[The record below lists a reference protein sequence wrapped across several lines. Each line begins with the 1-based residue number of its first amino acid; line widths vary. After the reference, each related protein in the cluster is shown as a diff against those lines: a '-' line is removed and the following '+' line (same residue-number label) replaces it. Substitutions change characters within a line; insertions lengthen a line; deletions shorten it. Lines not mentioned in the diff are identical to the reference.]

1 MQQQAGARHPFKKSW
16 VWAAQT
22 GLAVLVVWFVWRS
35 AAGNL
40 TQFRSLDV
48 PLQFHLQMIVPAA
61 FAVWLAYALLI
72 IAWRTVLGGWQQ
84 HLPIGSAIRIWC
96 VSNLGRYL
104 PGKLWSIAGLAVLAQ
119 REGVHGWAAAAS
131 ALAMQALSLG
141 TGAGVVIA
149 FLPQAGSPALLIAA
163 IAVAVASI
171 AALTLKPMVGALARV
186 TRGKLQLQP
195 LPATAVLI
203 GAGATLSAWV
213 LYGMAFRLLALGIV
227 PASAPSLPL
236 AMGAFTG
243 AYIVGLF
250 SIFAPGGV
258 VIRELML
265 VGFLAPTMGGGPALA
280 VSIGSRLLWT
290 FAEVVAAIV
299 AMPLGASRGERV

>member
-1 MQQQAGARHPFKKSW
+1 MQPQTGVRRPFRKGLVWVAQA
-16 VWAAQT
+16 

-48 PLQFHLQMIVPAA
+48 PLQFQLRMIVPAA

-72 IAWRTVLGGWQQ
+72 IAWRTVLSGWQQ
-84 HLPIGSAIRIWC
+84 HLPIGSAVRIWC
-96 VSNLGRYL
+96 VSNMGRYL
-104 PGKLWSIAGLAVLAQ
+104 PGKLWSVAGLAVLAQ
-119 REGVHGWAAAAS
+119 RKGVHGWAAVAS
-131 ALAMQALSLG
+131 SLAMQALSLG

-149 FLPQAGSPALLIAA
+149 FLPQAGSPALLVVA

-171 AALTLKPMVGALARV
+171 VALTLKPMVGALARV
-186 TRGKLQLQP
+186 ARGKVQLQP
-195 LPATAVLI
+195 LRVTAMLI

-258 VIRELML
+258 GIRELML

-290 FAEVVAAIV
+290 FTEVVAVLV

>member
-1 MQQQAGARHPFKKSW
+1 MPKPQDTSRPFRKSW
-16 VWAAQT
+16 VWIAQAA
-22 GLAVLVVWFVWRS
+22 LAGFVVWFVWRS
-35 AAGNL
+35 AAGDL

-48 PLQFHLQMIVPAA
+48 PLQFQVQLIVPAL

-84 HLPIGSAIRIWC
+84 HLPIGSAIRIWS

-104 PGKLWSIAGLAVLAQ
+104 PGKLWSVAGLAVLAQ
-119 REGVHGWAAAAS
+119 REGVHGWAAAAA
-131 ALAMQALSLG
+131 ALAMQALSVG

-171 AALTLKPMVGALARV
+171 VALTLKPMVAALARV
-186 TRGKLQLQP
+186 ARGKLQLQP
-195 LPATAVLI
+195 LPVTAVLV
-203 GAGATLSAWV
+203 GTGATLSAWV

-227 PASAPSLPL
+227 PESAPSLLL
-236 AMGAFTG
+236 AIGAFTG

-258 VIRELML
+258 GIRELML

-280 VSIGSRLLWT
+280 VSIASRLLWT

-299 AMPLGASRGERV
+299 AISLVASRGGRG

>member
-1 MQQQAGARHPFKKSW
+1 MQRQVGVRGLFRKSW
-16 VWAAQT
+16 VWVAQA

-35 AAGNL
+35 VAGDL
-40 TQFRSLDV
+40 TQFRALDV
-48 PLQFHLQMIVPAA
+48 PLQFRLRMIVPAM

-72 IAWRTVLGGWQQ
+72 VAWRTVLGGWQQ
-84 HLPIGSAIRIWC
+84 HLPIRSAIRIWC

-104 PGKLWSIAGLAVLAQ
+104 PGKLWSVAGLAVLAQ
-119 REGVHGWAAAAS
+119 REGVRGWAAAAS
-131 ALAMQALSLG
+131 ALAMQALSVG
-141 TGAGVVIA
+141 TGAGVVLA
-149 FLPQAGSPALLIAA
+149 FLPQAGSPVLLIAA
-163 IAVAVASI
+163 ITLAVASI
-171 AALTLKPMVGALARV
+171 VALTLKPTVAALARV
-186 TRGKLQLQP
+186 ARGKLQLQP
-195 LPATAVLI
+195 LPATAVLL
-203 GAGATLSAWV
+203 GAGATLSAWA
-213 LYGMAFRLLALGIV
+213 LYGVAFRLLALGIV

-250 SIFAPGGV
+250 FILAPGGV

-280 VSIGSRLLWT
+280 VSIASRLLWT

-299 AMPLGASRGERV
+299 ALPLGASKGERV

>member
-1 MQQQAGARHPFKKSW
+1 MQRQAGVRRPFRKSLVW
-16 VWAAQT
+16 VAQA

-35 AAGNL
+35 IAGDL

-48 PLQFHLQMIVPAA
+48 PLQFHVRMIATAV

-84 HLPIGSAIRIWC
+84 HLAFGSAIRIWC
-96 VSNLGRYL
+96 VSNLGRYI
-104 PGKLWSIAGLAVLAQ
+104 PGKLWSVAGLAVLAQ

-131 ALAMQALSLG
+131 ALAMQALSVG
-141 TGAGVVIA
+141 TGAGMVLA
-149 FLPQAGSPALLIAA
+149 FLPQAGSPVLLIAA

-171 AALTLKPMVGALARV
+171 VALTLKPTVAALARV
-186 TRGKLQLQP
+186 ARGRLQLRP
-195 LPATAVLI
+195 LPATAVLV

-227 PASAPSLPL
+227 PESAPSLPL

-258 VIRELML
+258 GIRELML

-280 VSIGSRLLWT
+280 VSIASRLLWT
-290 FAEVVAAIV
+290 FAEVVATIV
-299 AMPLGASRGERV
+299 AMPLGANRGERV

>member
-1 MQQQAGARHPFKKSW
+1 M
-16 VWAAQT
+16 
-22 GLAVLVVWFVWRS
+22 
-35 AAGNL
+35 
-40 TQFRSLDV
+40 
-48 PLQFHLQMIVPAA
+48 
-61 FAVWLAYALLI
+61 
-72 IAWRTVLGGWQQ
+72 
-84 HLPIGSAIRIWC
+84 
-96 VSNLGRYL
+96 
-104 PGKLWSIAGLAVLAQ
+104 LAQ
-119 REGVHGWAAAAS
+119 RKGVHGWAAVAS

-149 FLPQAGSPALLIAA
+149 FLPQAGSPALLVAA

-171 AALTLKPMVGALARV
+171 AALTFRPLMSALARV
-186 TRGKLQLQP
+186 ARGKLQLRP

-227 PASAPSLPL
+227 PESAPSLPL
-236 AMGAFTG
+236 AIGAFTG

-258 VIRELML
+258 GIRELML

-280 VSIGSRLLWT
+280 VSLGSRLLWT
-290 FAEVVAAIV
+290 FTEVVAVIV
-299 AMPLGASRGERV
+299 AMSLGASRGDRV

>member
-1 MQQQAGARHPFKKSW
+1 MPQQATVRGPFRKGWIW
-16 VWAAQT
+16 VAQAA
-22 GLAVLVVWFVWRS
+22 LAGLVVWFVWRS
-35 AAGNL
+35 VAGNL

-48 PLQFHLQMIVPAA
+48 PLRFRVQMIVPAV

-84 HLPIGSAIRIWC
+84 HLPIGSAMRIWC
-96 VSNLGRYL
+96 ISNLGRYI
-104 PGKLWSIAGLAVLAQ
+104 PGKLWSVAGLTVLAQ

-131 ALAMQALSLG
+131 ALAMQGLSVG
-141 TGAGVVIA
+141 TGAGVVLA
-149 FLPQAGSPALLIAA
+149 FLPQAGSPILLSAA

-171 AALTLKPMVGALARV
+171 VALTLKPTVAALARV
-186 TRGKLQLQP
+186 ARGRLQLQP
-195 LPATAVLI
+195 LPATAVLV

-213 LYGMAFRLLALGIV
+213 LYGMAFRLLALCIV

-250 SIFAPGGV
+250 AIFAPGGV
-258 VIRELML
+258 VVRELML
-265 VGFLAPTMGGGPALA
+265 VGFLAPTMGSGPALA
-280 VSIGSRLLWT
+280 ISIASRLLWT

-299 AMPLGASRGERV
+299 ALPLGASKGERV